1 MDETVGWRS
10 LLVLSYDFLNIWGVQ
25 NGCKNLLGLFHY
37 MKNGYITLSYEHLAV
52 IDFRIIKKHYE
63 DLTSGLNGSGHL
75 PPICKEH

>member
-1 MDETVGWRS
+1 MT
-10 LLVLSYDFLNIWGVQ
+10 
-25 NGCKNLLGLFHY
+25 
-37 MKNGYITLSYEHLAV
+37 NGYVTLPYEHLAF